1 MSHLVSNLV
10 ALAFL
15 LGLILVERKAEIK
28 VSKALWIPT
37 VWMLIVGSRPVSEW
51 MNLSVNATLTQ
62 RFSESSPVDAA
73 VFGILTLAALY
84 VLNTRAASV
93 RKFLQSNYP
102 LIVFFAYCAVS
113 ALWSDAPGIAF
124 KRWVKAVGDI
134 LMVLVVLT
142 DQEPA
147 EALRRLLSRMS
158 FVLLPLSVIFIKFF
172 PDLGSSFDPVD
183 KVTMYLGITDFKNEL
198 GLISMI
204 CGLGS
209 LWMLLRAWA
218 LPGLAHRA
226 RHLAVHG
233 LMAGMA
239 VWLVLKADS
248 MTSLSCLGLAGAV
261 LIMTTRRWVAA
272 HDGYL
277 LALTSGAIA
286 VALIAL
292 FMDSGG
298 TMVSSLGRNA
308 TLTGRTQIWS
318 AVLSQHTNAL
328 LGTGFESFWL
338 GSRMQAVWD
347 LSQRGIEEAHNGYLE
362 MYLDLG
368 WLGLLALGALIV
380 TGYRHAVDAFR
391 ANADDGGLRLAFFTA
406 GLIYSLTETGF
417 RMLSPIWIVF
427 LVAITAVPRQGMLRQ
442 PVAVF
447 ALGRSAE
454 RREVRILH

>member
-37 VWMLIVGSRPVSEW
+37 AWMLIVGSRPVSEW
-51 MNLSVNATLTQ
+51 MNLSVNTTLAKK
-62 RFSESSPVDAA
+62 FSESSPVDAA
-73 VFGILTLAALY
+73 VFGILMLAALY
-84 VLNTRAASV
+84 VLNARAASV
-93 RKFLQSNYP
+93 RKFLQGNYP
-102 LIVFFAYCAVS
+102 LVVFFAYCAVS
-113 ALWSDAPGIAF
+113 VLWSDAPAIAF

-142 DQEPA
+142 DQEPGG
-147 EALRRLLSRMS
+147 ALRRLLSRMS

-172 PDLGSSFDPVD
+172 PDLGSSFDAVD
-183 KVTMYLGITDFKNEL
+183 KVTMYIGITDFKNEL

-209 LWMLLRAWA
+209 LWLLIRACE
-218 LPGLAHRA
+218 LPDKAHRA
-226 RHLAVHG
+226 RHLAIHG
-233 LMAGMA
+233 LMAGTA

-248 MTSLSCLGLAGAV
+248 MTSLSCLGLASVV
-261 LIMTTRRWVAA
+261 LIMTRRRWIAA

-318 AVLSQHTNAL
+318 AVLSQHTNPL

-362 MYLDLG
+362 IYLDLG
-368 WLGLLALGALIV
+368 WLGMLALGALIV
-380 TGYRHAVDAFR
+380 SGYRHAIEAFR
-391 ANADDGGLRLAFFTA
+391 SVPNEGGLRLAFFTA
-406 GLIYSLTETGF
+406 SLIYSLTETGF

-427 LVAITAVPRQGMLRQ
+427 LVAITALPRREAARQ
-442 PVAVF
+442 PVAF
-447 ALGRSAE
+447 FPMRRTAT
-454 RREVRILH
+454 RREARILH

>member
-1 MSHLVSNLV
+1 MSHQVSNLV
-10 ALAFL
+10 ALAFV
-15 LGLILVERKAEIK
+15 LGLTLVERKAEVRI
-28 VSKALWIPT
+28 SKALWIPT
-37 VWMLIVGSRPVSEW
+37 IWMLIVGSRPVSEW
-51 MNLSVNATLTQ
+51 MNLSVNTTLAQ
-62 RFSESSPVDAA
+62 RFSEGSPVDAA
-73 VFGILTLAALY
+73 VFGILMFAALY
-84 VLNTRAASV
+84 VLNARAASV
-93 RKFLQSNYP
+93 RKFVQGNYP
-102 LIVFFAYCAVS
+102 LVVFFAYCAVS
-113 ALWSDAPGIAF
+113 ALWSDASAIAF

-142 DQEPA
+142 DPEPE

-183 KVTMYLGITDFKNEL
+183 KVTMYIGITDFKNEL

-209 LWMLLRAWA
+209 LWMLLRA
-218 LPGLAHRA
+218 LESPGMAHRA
-226 RHLAVHG
+226 RNLTVHG

-239 VWLVLKADS
+239 LWLVLKADS
-248 MTSLSCLGLAGAV
+248 MTSLSCLGLASAV

-298 TMVSSLGRNA
+298 TMVGSLGRNA

-318 AVLSQHTNAL
+318 AVLSQHTNPL
-328 LGTGFESFWL
+328 LGVGFESFWL

-347 LSQRGIEEAHNGYLE
+347 LSQKGIEEAHNGYLE

-368 WLGLLALGALIV
+368 WLGLLALGVLIV
-380 TGYRHAVDAFR
+380 TGYRHAIDAFR
-391 ANADDGGLRLAFFTA
+391 SNPSEGGLRLAFFTA
-406 GLIYSLTETGF
+406 SLIYSLTETGF

-427 LVAITAVPRQGMLRQ
+427 LVAITAVPRQVTAQQ
-442 PVAVF
+442 PVALF
-447 ALGRSAE
+447 ALKRSAG
-454 RREVRILH
+454 RREARILH

>member
-1 MSHLVSNLV
+1 MSRQVSNLV
-10 ALAFL
+10 ALAFV
-15 LGLILVERKAEIK
+15 LGLILVERKAEVK

-37 VWMLIVGSRPVSEW
+37 IWMLIVGSRPVSEW
-51 MNLSVNATLTQ
+51 LHLSVNATLAQ
-62 RFSESSPVDAA
+62 NFQKSSPVDAA
-73 VFGILTLAALY
+73 VFGILMLAALY
-84 VLNTRAASV
+84 VLNARATSV
-93 RKFLQSNYP
+93 RRFVQGNYP
-102 LIVFFAYCAVS
+102 LMVFFAYCAVS
-113 ALWSDAPGIAF
+113 ALWSDAPAIAC
-124 KRWVKAVGDI
+124 KRWVKALGDI

-142 DQEPA
+142 DHEPE

-183 KVTMYLGITDFKNEL
+183 KVTMFIGITDFKNEL

-209 LWMLLRAWA
+209 LWMLLRACD
-218 LPGLAHRA
+218 LPGVAHRA
-226 RHLAVHG
+226 RYLAVHAS
-233 LMAGMA
+233 MAGMA

-261 LIMTTRRWVAA
+261 LIMSTRRWVGA
-272 HDGYL
+272 HGGYL

-318 AVLSQHTNAL
+318 AVLAQHTNPL

-368 WLGLLALGALIV
+368 WLGLLALAALIA
-380 TGYRHAVDAFR
+380 TGYRHAIDAFR
-391 ANADDGGLRLAFFTA
+391 SNPNEGGLRLTFFTA
-406 GLIYSLTETGF
+406 SLIYSLTETGF

-427 LVAITAVPRQGMLRQ
+427 LVAITAVPHPVAARQ
-442 PVAVF
+442 PVAF
-447 ALGRSAE
+447 FRLRRSAE
-454 RREVRILH
+454 RREARILH